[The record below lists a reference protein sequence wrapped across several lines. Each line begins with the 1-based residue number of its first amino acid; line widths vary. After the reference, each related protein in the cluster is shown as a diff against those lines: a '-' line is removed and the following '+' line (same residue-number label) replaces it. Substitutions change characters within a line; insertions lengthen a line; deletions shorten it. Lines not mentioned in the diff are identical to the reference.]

1 MTLQPASAS
10 TLVESV
16 PVERARR
23 ADAIRNRT
31 RVLEAARRCMARKGL
46 DAQMEE
52 IARAAGVGVGTV
64 YRHFPTKDDLV
75 EALAMARFE
84 RLAELGREA
93 LATEDP
99 WQSFADFMRASAKI
113 QSEDRALSEVLTS
126 RPDTMARAAE
136 SVDILSLVAELMGR
150 GQAAGVIRPDADP
163 RDVPMMM
170 CALAGTFRNPHANPK
185 RYIGIVLDGLRA
197 TPEAQTELPP
207 VDAA

>member
-1 MTLQPASAS
+1 M
-10 TLVESV
+10 
-16 PVERARR
+16 
-23 ADAIRNRT
+23 
-31 RVLEAARRCMARKGL
+31 
-46 DAQMEE
+46 
-52 IARAAGVGVGTV
+52 
-64 YRHFPTKDDLV
+64 
-75 EALAMARFE
+75 
-84 RLAELGREA
+84 
-93 LATEDP
+93 
-99 WQSFADFMRASAKI
+99 
-113 QSEDRALSEVLTS
+113 LTS